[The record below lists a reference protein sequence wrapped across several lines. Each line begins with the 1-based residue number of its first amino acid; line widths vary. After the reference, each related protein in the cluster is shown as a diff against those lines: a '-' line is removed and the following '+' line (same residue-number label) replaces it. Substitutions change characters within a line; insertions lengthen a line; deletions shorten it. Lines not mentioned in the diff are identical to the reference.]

1 MSTRIRVDVSDLFG
15 LAAELS
21 NAASVINTGAARAV
35 NIVTTETRLETVKRI
50 TSQVNLKPS
59 YVESKLKV
67 AQDATAERPTA
78 IIEAPVDGVFID
90 RYDGQQMAQAN
101 VWTPAMYAEKFGSLD
116 AVTTLPNSGQKTGIK
131 KRIGWDARTGD
142 RSFGRGIAP
151 GAKSA
156 GISVTIKAGSGAKT
170 ISYAFLLPLK
180 RGKELGPGIG
190 AFKRPKGGGK
200 AKAIKSLSVDQMS
213 KIVWRQDADKITK
226 ALGDKV
232 LAEVTADITKELKL

>member
-21 NAASVINTGAARAV
+21 NATSVINAGAARAV
-35 NIVTTETRLETVKRI
+35 NIVATETRLETVKRI

-67 AQDATAERPTA
+67 AQDATAERLTA
-78 IIEAPVDGVFID
+78 IIEAPVDGVFIN
-90 RYDGQQMAQAN
+90 RYDGRQMSQAN

-116 AVTTLPNSGQKTGIK
+116 AEVRPSNKAPKMPWTP
-131 KRIGWDARTGD
+131 RTGD

-151 GAKSA
+151 GAKAA
-156 GISVTIKAGSGAKT
+156 GVSVSIKAGGGAKT
-170 ISYAFLLPLK
+170 ISYAFLLPL
-180 RGKELGPGIG
+180 RAGKQLGSGIG

-200 AKAIKSLSVDQMS
+200 VKAIKSLSVDQMS